1 MSHYFVNNAALPNG
15 DHEVHSLGCSSMP
28 SDKAYLGNFESSAD
42 AMIEARKDFW
52 QPSVCERCGHGR
64 HSGATSTNA
73 RLSVSGIH
81 SLLEKSPETA
91 HRRETIQG
99 KS

>member
-15 DHEVHSLGCSSMP
+15 DHEVHSLGCKSMP
-28 SDKAYLGNFESSAD
+28 SDKAYLGNFDSSSE

-64 HSGATSTNA
+64 RTDATTTSTA

-81 SLLEKSPETA
+81 SMLEKFT
-91 HRRETIQG
+91 
-99 KS
+99 